1 MKGKKIQM
9 RELIPPEFSK
19 CFWRFMKYEAMEKY
33 LKPYSV
39 LISQLQLV
47 KFIKLE
53 IFVSDYSQYK
63 QNF

>member
-1 MKGKKIQM
+1 
-9 RELIPPEFSK
+9 
-19 CFWRFMKYEAMEKY
+19 MKYEAMEKY
-33 LKPYSV
+33 LTPDSV

-47 KFIKLE
+47 KFINLE